1 MVRKKKPADFEEA
14 VQQLEGLV
22 EMLEKGDLPLD
33 SALKAFEEGIQL
45 TSHCQKILTEAEQ
58 KVQLLTEKNG
68 ELISTPFE
76 PTEPV

>member
-22 EMLEKGDLPLD
+22 ETLEKGDLPLD
-33 SALKAFEEGIQL
+33 AALKAFEEGVQL

-58 KVQLLTEKNG
+58 KVQLLTEQNG
-68 ELISTPFE
+68 ELTSTSFE

>member
-22 EMLEKGDLPLD
+22 ETLEKGDLPLD
-33 SALKAFEEGIQL
+33 AALKAFEEGVQL
-45 TSHCQKILTEAEQ
+45 TGHCQKILTEAEQ
-58 KVQLLTEKNG
+58 KVQLLTEQNG
-68 ELISTPFE
+68 ELTSTPFE